1 MWNDV
6 RVILD
11 ISKKK
16 KKSYF
21 RDKTRKDCE
30 TSLMTRYL
38 GNLKKSSLKNYNAHN
53 FVQFYASIQ
62 NMKMNK

>member
-21 RDKTRKDCE
+21 RAEVVLKTRKDCE
-30 TSLMTRYL
+30 TSRMTHSL
-38 GNLKKSSLKNYNAHN
+38 GNFNENLIEKL
-53 FVQFYASIQ
+53 
-62 NMKMNK
+62 